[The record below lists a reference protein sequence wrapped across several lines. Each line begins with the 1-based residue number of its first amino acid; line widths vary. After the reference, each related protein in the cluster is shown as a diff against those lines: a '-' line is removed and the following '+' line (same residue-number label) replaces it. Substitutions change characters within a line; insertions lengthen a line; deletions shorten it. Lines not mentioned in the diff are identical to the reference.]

1 MTHLF
6 IHGLGQTAAAWD
18 GVLRHMAALPDV
30 RGVNLPPLLQG
41 RKADYETLSGE
52 FDALCGGI
60 QGPLALCGLSLGA
73 VLALDYTL
81 RHPERVDS
89 LALIAPQY
97 RMPRLTLKLQSAAFR
112 RMPERAFASTGF
124 RKAEFLSLTAS
135 MAALDFSRQV
145 PGIACRTLL
154 LVGEKDRANRKAT
167 RELAE
172 LIPGAEF
179 QSVPGAGH
187 EANLDAPE
195 ALAAVLSAFYRSGGP
210 GSVG

>member
-135 MAALDFSRQV
+135 MAALDF
-145 PGIACRTLL
+145 PGRSPAS
-154 LVGEKDRANRKAT
+154 
-167 RELAE
+167 
-172 LIPGAEF
+172 P
-179 QSVPGAGH
+179 AGRCSWWGRRIG
-187 EANLDAPE
+187 PTG
-195 ALAAVLSAFYRSGGP
+195 RPP
-210 GSVG
+210 GSWRNSSRGRSSSPFPARGMRPI